1 MPHAEG
7 FSIRHSAFSL
17 SLVTPLTRLR
27 ISKWSGSLELGLPT
41 PLNSTP
47 PLRSC
52 IVAQLA
58 LGRLALAEVPAARF
72 GALQRVERRTSAG

>member
-1 MPHAEG
+1 
-7 FSIRHSAFSL
+7 
-17 SLVTPLTRLR
+17 
-27 ISKWSGSLELGLPT
+27 LELGLPT